1 MSGTYQSRVFTF
13 INKRTNRFKDTCAK
27 GLRHIKVAVVW
38 SGQILLYPLHLLA
51 QTTKIFQ
58 PQLAAPPLQRSLPQ
72 PVSDINIEQALDLV
86 AGAGYPI
93 KIAMRDSLTVDDRSI
108 IDENLWNTTHLDT
121 EIEDW
126 ELTHSSRSSHQL
138 TRPKPIIRGLSSL
151 LIDRQ
156 LVLVSNENEIL
167 NLLTLSQQQ
176 EIRRRIGCDLAAIWD
191 RWDTHKLSHNR
202 SRQQLS
208 ANRQLLLDRADT
220 TSPQVND
227 RNLSSS
233 NLFERWNNWLQKIAP
248 KSTSENSSIS
258 PISIDRIERKVA
270 PQIVP
275 VNYLSTPQPPKI
287 DQFWELPQLPPIVEN
302 LSPSQEHPVRDKIVK
317 LQPDWLKQWLN
328 YYRDYLYIPA
338 DVNSQIVHQPAEF
351 QLIPIEPRTVKVKS
365 KQIHKQQSLTEENA
379 GKMSVKSVL
388 DLESSQDWIE
398 ADSEIIGYSTS
409 PIAKFLAWLDRLIL
423 KIENWSI
430 EIWNTIVNKLAKNR

>member
-27 GLRHIKVAVVW
+27 GLRHIKMAVVW

-58 PQLAAPPLQRSLPQ
+58 PQLAPPPIQRSLPQ

-93 KIAMRDSLTVDDRSI
+93 TIAVHGSLTVDDRSI
-108 IDENLWNTTHLDT
+108 IDENLWNTTHFDT

-126 ELTHSSRSSHQL
+126 ELAYSPRSSHQF
-138 TRPKPIIRGLSSL
+138 TRTKPIIRGLSSL

-156 LVLVSNENEIL
+156 LVLVTTENEIL
-167 NLLTLSQQQ
+167 DLLTLSQQQ
-176 EIRRRIGCDLAAIWD
+176 EIRRRIGCDLAATWD
-191 RWDTHKLSHNR
+191 RWHTDKLSHSR
-202 SRQQLS
+202 SRKQLS
-208 ANRQLLLDRADT
+208 ANRQLLRAQEDE
-220 TSPQVND
+220 TSPLASD
-227 RNLSSS
+227 RHVSSS

-248 KSTSENSSIS
+248 KSTSTHS
-258 PISIDRIERKVA
+258 SIDRIEPKIS
-270 PQIVP
+270 PQLSP
-275 VNYLSTPQPPKI
+275 VNYSFTPQPPKI
-287 DQFWELPQLPPIVEN
+287 DRSWELPQLPPINEN
-302 LSPSQEHPVRDKIVK
+302 QSSSQEHPVRDTMLK

-338 DVNSQIVHQPAEF
+338 DSNGQIVHQPTEF
-351 QLIPIEPRTVKVKS
+351 QLIPIEPITVKIKS
-365 KQIHKQQSLTEENA
+365 KQIQKQQSLTEENA

-398 ADSEIIGYSTS
+398 ADSEIIGYSKS
-409 PIAKFLAWLDRLIL
+409 PIAKILAWLDRVIL
-423 KIENWSI
+423 QIENWLI
-430 EIWNTIVNKLAKNR
+430 KIWGVITNKPAKD